1 MCPTGPCKAR
11 PKPLRHAVAAS
22 RRHPTT
28 LAFSVKA
35 AMSGVDASSR
45 SHPAADTMEDQIMPV
60 RLKKLIGTV
69 IIVALVVLYALI
81 ATTIASY
88 RLAESAW
95 YVHMLYFLFTGIL
108 WIVPAMF
115 VIRWMERPPK
125 HRQS

>member
-1 MCPTGPCKAR
+1 MPHWAPQGKSDGF
-11 PKPLRHAVAAS
+11 AACGRGELQTSGHTCVQRQS
-22 RRHPTT
+22 RYVRGT
-28 LAFSVKA
+28 LAA
-35 AMSGVDASSR
+35 GR
-45 SHPAADTMEDQIMPV
+45 ILPPDTMEGPIMPV